1 MNTVNTHYPEYSV
14 MEMSDEWDEHT
25 RIIVEKRLGPFPK
38 YKFIN
43 EKEARYLAII
53 AEHLIY
59 DDRKEIQQWIVHHID
74 QSLAEVIG
82 EAQRKV
88 NTPPEQQ
95 LIREGLLA
103 LDHVSKLTY
112 AKEFGDLDKKQQFN
126 ILAAL
131 DKGKTAQIPEWSQ
144 IPQKE
149 LFKKILGLVSEAY
162 YSHPVIWSEIG
173 YGGPVYPMSYVRI
186 EYGLTD
192 PWEAKLDGK

>member
-1 MNTVNTHYPEYSV
+1 MNTVDTHYPEYSV
-14 MEMSDEWDEHT
+14 MDMADEWDEHT
-25 RIIVEKRLGPFPK
+25 REVVEKRLGPFPK
-38 YKFIN
+38 YKFIK

-53 AEHLIY
+53 AEHLIN
-59 DDRKEIQQWIVHHID
+59 DDRKEILHWIVHHID
-74 QSLAEVIG
+74 QSLAEIIG

-103 LDHVSKLTY
+103 LDHVSRLSF
-112 AKEFGDLDKKQQFN
+112 ANEFGELDKKQQFE

-131 DKGKTAQIPEWSQ
+131 DKGKTPQIPEWSK
-144 IPQKE
+144 IPPKE
-149 LFKKILGLVSEAY
+149 LFNKILGLVSEAY

-186 EYGLTD
+186 EYGVTD